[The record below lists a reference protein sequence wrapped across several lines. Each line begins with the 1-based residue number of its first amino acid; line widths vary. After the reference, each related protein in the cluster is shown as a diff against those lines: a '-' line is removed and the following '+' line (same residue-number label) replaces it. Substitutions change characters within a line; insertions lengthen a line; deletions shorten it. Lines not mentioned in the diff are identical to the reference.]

1 MSLRA
6 PAKTHRRNEM
16 QRDRQAIKATATD
29 DRLIARKQRGSK
41 QTRRA
46 TVAAPSCEAALCKHA
61 HRAST
66 RSYLSRQRK
75 GRARTATQRRHIL
88 FFNRLDDLRC

>member
-29 DRLIARKQRGSK
+29 DRLIARQAARIKTNQAGYGRCSELRGGP
-41 QTRRA
+41 
-46 TVAAPSCEAALCKHA
+46 V
-61 HRAST
+61 
-66 RSYLSRQRK
+66 
-75 GRARTATQRRHIL
+75 
-88 FFNRLDDLRC
+88 